1 MLCSM
6 PYCQRTTISL
16 YIENNNNLIG
26 CVGCVVSCIIYVD
39 FVNPRYP
46 PYQKQKKCIIIFTRQ
61 FFVGVENKRIKV
73 YGKVTWGL
81 QWCWN
86 AFLTWML
93 EFSGLPKRFSI
104 TPVAWH
110 MPLNFCT
117 CLRLLN
123 AQSLHFA
130 LTVIYFK
137 CISDSTKERA
147 VDWK

>member
-26 CVGCVVSCIIYVD
+26 CVVCVVVYHLCRFCESPISPIS
-39 FVNPRYP
+39 
-46 PYQKQKKCIIIFTRQ
+46 KKKICIIIFTRQ

-86 AFLTWML
+86 AFLTWMP
-93 EFSGLPKRFSI
+93 EFSGFPKRLSI
-104 TPVAWH
+104 RPAAWH

-137 CISDSTKERA
+137 CISDSTKGRA